1 MKQRP
6 GYLIV
11 ILTLMLVLPLIS
23 MGVDVALFAEAGS
36 VVALMGKWFVFWAL
50 GIRLA
55 MAGVMQVRNPGFTV
69 KKIFGIDNP
78 ESHHF
83 VRELG
88 FANVSMGL
96 LAILSL
102 SIPELRLGAAL
113 AGGLYMG
120 LAGIY
125 HAIKKPATSNE
136 WVAMLTD
143 LMIAALMVVYL
154 LSQLG

>member
-1 MKQRP
+1 MKQLSS
-6 GYLIV
+6 YLII
-11 ILTLMLVLPLIS
+11 ILTLMLILPLIS
-23 MGVDVALFAEAGS
+23 IGIDAAFFAETDGLL
-36 VVALMGKWFVFWAL
+36 ALMGKWFVFWGL

-55 MAGVMQVRNPGFTV
+55 LAGVMQIRNPGYTV
-69 KKIFGIDNP
+69 QKIFGIDSP

-88 FANVSMGL
+88 FATLSMGL

-102 SIPELRLGAAL
+102 LIPELRLGGAI
-113 AGGLYMG
+113 AGGLYMA

-125 HAIKKPATSNE
+125 HAIKRPATSNE

-143 LMIAALMVVYL
+143 LMIAAIMVVYL
-154 LSQLG
+154 LSQMG

>member
-1 MKQRP
+1 MKRP
-6 GYLIV
+6 SSYLII
-11 ILTLMLVLPLIS
+11 ILALMLILPLIS
-23 MGVDVALFAEAGS
+23 IGIDAAFFAEAGS
-36 VVALMGKWFVFWAL
+36 LIALMGKWFVFWGL

-55 MAGVMQVRNPGFTV
+55 LAGVMQIRTPGYTV
-69 KKIFGIDNP
+69 QKIFGLDSP

-88 FANVSMGL
+88 FATLSMGL
-96 LAILSL
+96 LGILSL
-102 SIPELRLGAAL
+102 WMPELRLGGAL